1 MEFLGT
7 TQTASYCGPK
17 KVCGLQALP
26 PAGQDPVVQ
35 ECYQPFHLPGYRYL
49 NAWRPSVFYKITTQ
63 QTCPEECS
71 SSRRPPTI
79 LPSLRSALFC
89 RYTQRDWDRSNDLQ
103 LRGAEASRLWAGR
116 LTGDSL
122 RIMQDKDQLIHQ
134 MQEGTSRNLNQR
146 VCDIGFWKSELCYE
160 LDRLLTESNS
170 MDTLKRRLECAAEE
184 MNNPLQVAL
193 ECLYNREKRIGI
205 DLVHDNVEKN
215 LIREVDL
222 LKCCQDQMRKLA
234 KRIDFQ
240 IRDNRDAQHAL
251 ERDIEDKSSSQY
263 IDESC
268 FNLRNTSDSI
278 SFFHG
283 MEKFDGTVSIP
294 ETWAKFSNDNIRHTQ
309 NMRANSIRL
318 REEAEHLF
326 ETLSDQLWRQFTNTN
341 LAFNARISEET
352 DVKNKLQ
359 TQLAKILQ
367 EIFQA
372 ENTIMLLERAIVA
385 KECPLKVAQT
395 RLACRTRRPNVEL
408 CRDVSQF
415 RLVNEVFTIDDTLQ
429 TLKLRL
435 RETQDALQLLV
446 MTKSRLEHEL
456 AIKANTLCIDKE
468 KCMRMRKSFPSTP
481 RLTGYTCSGIGSGPY
496 TNQVPRVS
504 SCGGGASCGG
514 GLSCGGGVACG
525 GGASCGGSAPCGGSA
540 LCSHP
545 VSGSCPGSCFAPVC

>member
-17 KVCGLQALP
+17 KGCGLLALP

-49 NAWRPSVFYKITTQ
+49 NAWRPSVFYKIATT

-71 SSRRPPTI
+71 SNRRPPTI

-89 RYTQRDWDRSNDLQ
+89 RYTPRDWDRSNDLQ
-103 LRGAEASRLWAGR
+103 LRGAEASRLWASR

-134 MQEGTSRNLNQR
+134 MQEGTSRNLGQR
-146 VCDIGFWKSELCYE
+146 LSDIGFWKSELCYE
-160 LDRLLTESNS
+160 LDRLLTENSS

-184 MNNPLQVAL
+184 VNCPLQPVAL

-240 IRDNRDAQHAL
+240 IRVHTRVLDVYLVSGEAGSHGMVTDGRELPCGYWKLNAHPLAHTPMSFEDQRTTLRSQFPPYTVTSGLRCKSSSMSSKFFYLLGHVGGLDHFCFPDNSDNRDAQHAL
-251 ERDIEDKSSSQY
+251 ERDIEDKSSAQY

-283 MEKFDGTVSIP
+283 VEKFDGTVSIP
-294 ETWAKFSNDNIRHTQ
+294 ETWAKFSNDNIRHAQ

-326 ETLSDQLWRQFTNTN
+326 ETLSDQMWRQFTNTN

-372 ENTIMLLERAIVA
+372 ENTIMLLERAIAA

-408 CRDVSQF
+408 CRDVPQF
-415 RLVNEVFTIDDTLQ
+415 RGLHHRRHSTDAQAKASGDARHVAAASDD
-429 TLKLRL
+429 
-435 RETQDALQLLV
+435 
-446 MTKSRLEHEL
+446 
-456 AIKANTLCIDKE
+456 
-468 KCMRMRKSFPSTP
+468 
-481 RLTGYTCSGIGSGPY
+481 
-496 TNQVPRVS
+496 QVPA
-504 SCGGGASCGG
+504 GARTGHQSQH
-514 GLSCGGGVACG
+514 LVY
-525 GGASCGGSAPCGGSA
+525 
-540 LCSHP
+540 
-545 VSGSCPGSCFAPVC
+545 